1 MKKVFIS
8 LLMLFSLF
16 CVACKKSERIIEV
29 TKTNIKD
36 TNKYNI
42 YLEKDDRVIYL
53 SSNLKEVNYKGE
65 ILKDYISKTYQTMDD
80 SLKSITDLMEHES
93 TVRDGGTNIYRSEK
107 YDLTVITCNR
117 IKYNDKSNRDVFIGD
132 YELEFSNDMCN
143 R

>member
-1 MKKVFIS
+1 MKKIFIS
-8 LLMLFSLF
+8 LLVLFSLF
-16 CVACKKSERIIEV
+16 CVACKKSEKIIEV
-29 TKTNIKD
+29 TKLDVQD

-42 YLEKDDRVIYL
+42 YLERDGRIIYL

-65 ILKDYISKTYQTMDD
+65 TVKDYISKTYQTMDD

-107 YDLTVITCNR
+107 YDLTIIMCNR
-117 IKYNDKSNRDVFIGD
+117 IKPNDASNRDVYLGD
-132 YELEFSNDMCN
+132 YKLEFNNNMCG